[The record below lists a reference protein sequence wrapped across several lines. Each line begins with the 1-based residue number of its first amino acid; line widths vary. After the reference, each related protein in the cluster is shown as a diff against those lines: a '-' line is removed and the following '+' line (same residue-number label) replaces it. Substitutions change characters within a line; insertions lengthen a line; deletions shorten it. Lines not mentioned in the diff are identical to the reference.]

1 MMNIKLS
8 FLLVLVIS
16 FSACVNQDN
25 ESGDAQKNIDKAEQD
40 TVDQTPD
47 RMALQDSITQME
59 KDLHST
65 LELDEAKANQML
77 VEYLNYVN
85 YFENDSLAPEYL
97 FRAAEIAMN
106 TGKPS
111 DAVAYLNRIDENY
124 PEFDKKPQVIYLLG
138 YIYDSM
144 LTNKEAAEK
153 YYKEFLKKYPEH
165 RRSGEV
171 KLQLKYLNKSDLEM
185 VREFEKNNAG

>member
-1 MMNIKLS
+1 MMRIKLS
-8 FLLVLVIS
+8 FLLLMVIS
-16 FSACVNQDN
+16 FSACINKSN
-25 ESGDAQKNIDKAEQD
+25 ESGDAQKNIDKSEQD
-40 TVDQTPD
+40 TSDQTPD

-85 YFENDSLAPEYL
+85 YFEHDSLAPEYL

-106 TGKPS
+106 TDRPS
-111 DAVAYLNRIDENY
+111 DAVAYLNRIDKNY

-144 LTNKEAAEK
+144 LNKKEAAEK
-153 YYKEFLKKYPEH
+153 HYKEFLKKYPEH
-165 RRSGEV
+165 RRSEEV